1 MSKLTNGDYE
11 MGVLGGLIKYKGMLQ
26 DNEGDLSEELFYYDN
41 HKDIFRAIMYLY
53 KQDKPLTKAGVSE
66 RLNQLDLLD
75 EVGGKQYIDSLEDE
89 IPNKYFLVPY
99 IGELKELAY
108 KRMVVESAQKLIEGT
123 ESGEDI
129 NTLLDKFERATEAP
143 EASQD
148 NNSLGDIMANI
159 FDELEN
165 GTVIDK
171 VKTGIPIIDKCTNGI
186 APSELVTIGAKSGV
200 GKSALAVRIAI
211 NMFKAGKKVL
221 IVSREMSKKQV
232 AERIL
237 LSHSGVTKE
246 QYENRNFNDEQWVR
260 IVETMEAF
268 SGDGII
274 IDDKISTIQ
283 EIKQAVRRTKPDVL
297 IVDYVQLLTPSNP
310 RDSRERQVAE
320 ISRELKKMTSDF
332 DMVVIQLTQL
342 AEKGIGNY
350 RPSGES
356 YTRESRAIYHDSNI
370 VIYVHHVT
378 EEKEIEIAHNSTA
391 LKERQ
396 NAQTTKEMLR
406 RFEDNG
412 TRLIEMIVDKN
423 RSGSVGSGYYWFSGT
438 EMAYYPIV

>member
-53 KQDKPLTKAGVSE
+53 KQEKPLTKAGVSE
-66 RLNQLDLLD
+66 RLNQLDMLD
-75 EVGGKQYIDSLEDE
+75 EIGGKQYIDSLEDE

-143 EASQD
+143 EASQND
-148 NNSLGDIMANI
+148 NSLGDIMANI
-159 FDELEN
+159 FDELES

-211 NMFKAGKKVL
+211 NMFKADKKVL

-246 QYENRNFNDEQWVR
+246 QYENRDFNDEQWIR

-370 VIYVHHVT
+370 TIYVHHVT
-378 EEKEIEIAHNSTA
+378 EEKEIEIAHHSTP

-396 NAQTTKEMLR
+396 SVKKKKKMLK
-406 RFEDNG
+406 RFEENG
-412 TRLIEMIVDKN
+412 TRLIEIIVDKN
-423 RSGSVGSGYYWFSGT
+423 RSGSVGSGYYWFSGA
-438 EMAYYPIV
+438 EMAYYSIC

>member
-75 EVGGKQYIDSLEDE
+75 KVGGKQYIDSLEDE

-108 KRMVVESAQKLIEGT
+108 KRMVVESAQRLIEGT

-159 FDELEN
+159 FDELES

-246 QYENRNFNDEQWVR
+246 QYENRDFNDEQWVR

-423 RSGSVGSGYYWFSGT
+423 RNGSVGSGYYWFSGS

>member
-75 EVGGKQYIDSLEDE
+75 EIGGKQYIDSLEDE

-108 KRMVVESAQKLIEGT
+108 KRMVVESAQQLIEGT

-143 EASQD
+143 DTSQD

-159 FDELEN
+159 FDELES

-246 QYENRNFNDEQWVR
+246 QYENRDFNDEQWVR

-356 YTRESRAIYHDSNI
+356 YTRESRAIYHDSN
-370 VIYVHHVT
+370 VTIYVHHVT
-378 EEKEIEIAHNSTA
+378 EEKEIEIAHHSTP

-396 NAQTTKEMLR
+396 SVEDTKKMLK
-406 RFEDNG
+406 RFEENG
-412 TRLIEMIVDKN
+412 TRLIEIIVDKN
-423 RSGSVGSGYYWFSGT
+423 RSGSVGSGYYWFSGA
-438 EMAYYPIV
+438 EMAYYSIC

>member
-75 EVGGKQYIDSLEDE
+75 EIGGKQYIDSLEDE

-129 NTLLDKFERATEAP
+129 NTLLDKFERATEVP

-159 FDELEN
+159 FDELES

-246 QYENRNFNDEQWVR
+246 QYENRDFNDEQWVR

-283 EIKQAVRRTKPDVL
+283 EIKQAVRRSKPDVL

>member
-159 FDELEN
+159 FDELES

-211 NMFKAGKKVL
+211 NMFKVGKKVL

-237 LSHSGVTKE
+237 LSYSGVTKE
-246 QYENRNFNDEQWVR
+246 QYENRDFNDEQWVR

-283 EIKQAVRRTKPDVL
+283 EIKQAVRHTKPDVL

-423 RSGSVGSGYYWFSGT
+423 RSGSVGSGYYWFSGS

>member
-159 FDELEN
+159 FDELES

-211 NMFKAGKKVL
+211 NMFKADKKVL

-246 QYENRNFNDEQWVR
+246 QYENRDFNDEQWVR
-260 IVETMEAF
+260 IVKTMEAF

-332 DMVVIQLTQL
+332 EMVVIQLTQL

-370 VIYVHHVT
+370 TIYVHHVT
-378 EEKEIEIAHNSTA
+378 EEKEIEIAHHSTP

-396 NAQTTKEMLR
+396 SVEDTKKMLK
-406 RFEDNG
+406 RFEENG
-412 TRLIEMIVDKN
+412 TRLIEIIVDKN
-423 RSGSVGSGYYWFSGT
+423 RSGSVGSGYYWFSGS
-438 EMAYYPIV
+438 EMAYYSIC

>member
-129 NTLLDKFERATEAP
+129 NTLLDKFERAIEAP

-159 FDELEN
+159 FDELES

-186 APSELVTIGAKSGV
+186 AQSELVTIGAKSGV

>member
-53 KQDKPLTKAGVSE
+53 KQDKPLTNAGVSE

-108 KRMVVESAQKLIEGT
+108 KRIVVESAQKLIEGT

-159 FDELEN
+159 FDELES

-211 NMFKAGKKVL
+211 NMFKASKKVL

-246 QYENRNFNDEQWVR
+246 QYENRDFNDEQWVR

-378 EEKEIEIAHNSTA
+378 EEKEIDIAHNSTA

-396 NAQTTKEMLR
+396 NTQTTKEMLR

>member
-53 KQDKPLTKAGVSE
+53 KQEKPLTKAGVSE
-66 RLNQLDLLD
+66 RLNQLDMLD
-75 EVGGKQYIDSLEDE
+75 EIGGKQYIDSLEDE

-143 EASQD
+143 EASQND
-148 NNSLGDIMANI
+148 NSLGDIMANI
-159 FDELEN
+159 FDELES

-246 QYENRNFNDEQWVR
+246 QYENRDFNDEQWVR

-370 VIYVHHVT
+370 TIYVHHVT
-378 EEKEIEIAHNSTA
+378 EEKEIEIAHHSTP

-396 NAQTTKEMLR
+396 SVEDTKKMLK
-406 RFEDNG
+406 RFEENG
-412 TRLIEMIVDKN
+412 TRLIEIIVDKN
-423 RSGSVGSGYYWFSGT
+423 RSGSVGSGYYWFSGA
-438 EMAYYPIV
+438 EMAYYSIC

>member
-41 HKDIFRAIMYLY
+41 HKDIYRAIIYLY
-53 KQDKPLTKAGVSE
+53 KQDKPVTKAGVSE

-159 FDELEN
+159 FDELES

-246 QYENRNFNDEQWVR
+246 QYENRDFNDEQWVR

>member
-159 FDELEN
+159 FDELES

-211 NMFKAGKKVL
+211 NMFKADKKVL

-246 QYENRNFNDEQWVR
+246 QYENRDFNDEQWVR

-283 EIKQAVRRTKPDVL
+283 EIKQAVRRIKPDVL

-370 VIYVHHVT
+370 TIYVHHVT
-378 EEKEIEIAHNSTA
+378 EEKEIEIAHHSTP

-396 NAQTTKEMLR
+396 SVEDTKKMLK
-406 RFEDNG
+406 RFEENG
-412 TRLIEMIVDKN
+412 TRLIEIIVDKN
-423 RSGSVGSGYYWFSGT
+423 RSGSVGSGYYWFSGA
-438 EMAYYPIV
+438 EMAYYSIC

>member
-159 FDELEN
+159 FDELES

-246 QYENRNFNDEQWVR
+246 QYENRDFNDEQWVR

-283 EIKQAVRRTKPDVL
+283 EIKQAVRRSKPDVL

-356 YTRESRAIYHDSNI
+356 YTRESRAIYHDSN
-370 VIYVHHVT
+370 VTIYVHHVT
-378 EEKEIEIAHNSTA
+378 EEKEIEIAHHSTP

-396 NAQTTKEMLR
+396 SVEDTKKMLK
-406 RFEDNG
+406 RFEENG
-412 TRLIEMIVDKN
+412 TRLIEIIVDKN
-423 RSGSVGSGYYWFSGT
+423 RSGSVGSGYYWFSGA
-438 EMAYYPIV
+438 EMAYYSIC

>member
-159 FDELEN
+159 FDELES
-165 GTVIDK
+165 GSVIDK

-246 QYENRNFNDEQWVR
+246 QYENRDFNDDQWVR

-283 EIKQAVRRTKPDVL
+283 EIKQAVRRSKPDVL

-370 VIYVHHVT
+370 TIYVHHVT
-378 EEKEIEIAHNSTA
+378 EEKEIEIAHHSTP

-396 NAQTTKEMLR
+396 SVEDTKKMLK
-406 RFEDNG
+406 RFEENG
-412 TRLIEMIVDKN
+412 TRLIEIIVDKN
-423 RSGSVGSGYYWFSGT
+423 RSGSVGSGYYWFSGA
-438 EMAYYPIV
+438 EMAYYSIC

>member
-41 HKDIFRAIMYLY
+41 HKDIFKAIMYLY
-53 KQDKPLTKAGVSE
+53 KQEKPLTKAGVSE

-75 EVGGKQYIDSLEDE
+75 EVGGKQYINSLEDE

-108 KRMVVESAQKLIEGT
+108 KRMVVESAQKLIECT

-159 FDELEN
+159 FDELES

-211 NMFKAGKKVL
+211 NMFKADKKVL

-246 QYENRNFNDEQWVR
+246 QYENRDFNDEQWIR

-370 VIYVHHVT
+370 TIYVHHVT
-378 EEKEIEIAHNSTA
+378 EEKEIEIAHHSTP

-396 NAQTTKEMLR
+396 SVEDTKKMLK
-406 RFEDNG
+406 RFEENG
-412 TRLIEMIVDKN
+412 TRLIEIIVDKN
-423 RSGSVGSGYYWFSGT
+423 RSGSVGSGYYWFSGA
-438 EMAYYPIV
+438 EMAYYSIC

>member
-1 MSKLTNGDYE
+1 
-11 MGVLGGLIKYKGMLQ
+11 
-26 DNEGDLSEELFYYDN
+26 
-41 HKDIFRAIMYLY
+41 
-53 KQDKPLTKAGVSE
+53 
-66 RLNQLDLLD
+66 
-75 EVGGKQYIDSLEDE
+75 
-89 IPNKYFLVPY
+89 
-99 IGELKELAY
+99 
-108 KRMVVESAQKLIEGT
+108 
-123 ESGEDI
+123 
-129 NTLLDKFERATEAP
+129 
-143 EASQD
+143 
-148 NNSLGDIMANI
+148 
-159 FDELEN
+159 
-165 GTVIDK
+165 
-171 VKTGIPIIDKCTNGI
+171 
-186 APSELVTIGAKSGV
+186 
-200 GKSALAVRIAI
+200 
-211 NMFKAGKKVL
+211 
-221 IVSREMSKKQV
+221 MSKKQV

-246 QYENRNFNDEQWVR
+246 QYENRDFNDEQWVR

>member
-143 EASQD
+143 EASQND
-148 NNSLGDIMANI
+148 NSLGDIMANI
-159 FDELEN
+159 FDELES

-211 NMFKAGKKVL
+211 NMFKADKKVL

-246 QYENRNFNDEQWVR
+246 QYENRDFNDEQWIR

-283 EIKQAVRRTKPDVL
+283 EIKQAVRRVKPDVL

-370 VIYVHHVT
+370 TIYVHHVT
-378 EEKEIEIAHNSTA
+378 EEKEIEIAHHSTP

-396 NAQTTKEMLR
+396 SVEDTKKMLK
-406 RFEDNG
+406 RFEENG
-412 TRLIEMIVDKN
+412 TRLIEIIVDKN
-423 RSGSVGSGYYWFSGT
+423 RSGSVGSGYYWFSGS
-438 EMAYYPIV
+438 EMAYYAIC

>member
-41 HKDIFRAIMYLY
+41 HKDIFRAIIYLY
-53 KQDKPLTKAGVSE
+53 KQDKPVTKAGVSE

-75 EVGGKQYIDSLEDE
+75 EIGGRQYIDSLEDE

-159 FDELEN
+159 FDELES

-246 QYENRNFNDEQWVR
+246 QYENRDFNDDQWVR

-283 EIKQAVRRTKPDVL
+283 EIKQAVRRSKPDVL

-370 VIYVHHVT
+370 TIYVHHVT
-378 EEKEIEIAHNSTA
+378 EEKEIEIAHHSTP

-396 NAQTTKEMLR
+396 SVEDTKKMLK
-406 RFEDNG
+406 RFEENG
-412 TRLIEMIVDKN
+412 TRLIEIIVDKN
-423 RSGSVGSGYYWFSGT
+423 RSGSVGSGYYWFSGA
-438 EMAYYPIV
+438 EMAYYSIC

>member
-11 MGVLGGLIKYKGMLQ
+11 MGVLGGLIKYKGMLE

-143 EASQD
+143 EASQND
-148 NNSLGDIMANI
+148 NSLGDIMANI
-159 FDELEN
+159 FDELES

-211 NMFKAGKKVL
+211 NMFKADKKVL

-246 QYENRNFNDEQWVR
+246 QYENRDFNDEQWIR

>member
-26 DNEGDLSEELFYYDN
+26 DNEGYLSEELFYYDN

-108 KRMVVESAQKLIEGT
+108 KRMVVESAQSLIEGT

-159 FDELEN
+159 FDELES

-246 QYENRNFNDEQWVR
+246 QYENRDFNDDQWVR

-283 EIKQAVRRTKPDVL
+283 EIKQAVRRSKPDVL

>member
-66 RLNQLDLLD
+66 RLNQLDMLD
-75 EVGGKQYIDSLEDE
+75 EIGGKQYIDSLEDE

-159 FDELEN
+159 FDELES
-165 GTVIDK
+165 GAVIDK

-246 QYENRNFNDEQWVR
+246 QYENRDFNDEQWVR

-423 RSGSVGSGYYWFSGT
+423 RSGSVGSGYYWFSGS

>member
-53 KQDKPLTKAGVSE
+53 KQEKPLTKAGVSE
-66 RLNQLDLLD
+66 RLNQLDMLD
-75 EVGGKQYIDSLEDE
+75 EIGGKQYIDSLEDE

-143 EASQD
+143 EASQND
-148 NNSLGDIMANI
+148 NSLGDIMANI
-159 FDELEN
+159 FDELES

-246 QYENRNFNDEQWVR
+246 QYENRDFNDEQWIR

-396 NAQTTKEMLR
+396 NVQTTKEMLR

>member
-41 HKDIFRAIMYLY
+41 HKDIYRAIIYLY
-53 KQDKPLTKAGVSE
+53 KQDKPVTKAGVSE

-159 FDELEN
+159 FDELES

-246 QYENRNFNDEQWVR
+246 QYENRDFNDEQWVR

-370 VIYVHHVT
+370 TIYVHHVT
-378 EEKEIEIAHNSTA
+378 EEKEIEIAHHSTP

-396 NAQTTKEMLR
+396 SVEDTKKMLK
-406 RFEDNG
+406 RFEENG
-412 TRLIEMIVDKN
+412 TRLIEIIVDKN
-423 RSGSVGSGYYWFSGT
+423 RSGSVGSGYYWFSGA
-438 EMAYYPIV
+438 EMAYYSIC

>member
-26 DNEGDLSEELFYYDN
+26 DNESDLSEELFYYDN

-148 NNSLGDIMANI
+148 NNSLGNIMANI
-159 FDELEN
+159 FDELES

-186 APSELVTIGAKSGV
+186 TPSELVTIGAKSGV

>member
-26 DNEGDLSEELFYYDN
+26 DNGGDLSEELFYYDN

-66 RLNQLDLLD
+66 RLNQLDMLD

-159 FDELEN
+159 FDELES

-246 QYENRNFNDEQWVR
+246 QYENRDFNDEQWIR

-356 YTRESRAIYHDSNI
+356 YTRESRAIYHDSN
-370 VIYVHHVT
+370 VTIYVHHVT
-378 EEKEIEIAHNSTA
+378 EEKEIEIAHHSTP

-396 NAQTTKEMLR
+396 SVEDTKKMLK
-406 RFEDNG
+406 RFEENG
-412 TRLIEMIVDKN
+412 TRLIEIIVDKN
-423 RSGSVGSGYYWFSGT
+423 RSGSVGSGYYWFSGA
-438 EMAYYPIV
+438 EMAYYSIC

>member
-53 KQDKPLTKAGVSE
+53 KKEKPLTKAGVSE
-66 RLNQLDLLD
+66 RLNQLDMLD

-108 KRMVVESAQKLIEGT
+108 KRMVVESAQQLIEGT

-159 FDELEN
+159 FDELES

-246 QYENRNFNDEQWVR
+246 QYENRDFNDEQWVR

-283 EIKQAVRRTKPDVL
+283 EIKQAVRRSKPDVL

-423 RSGSVGSGYYWFSGT
+423 RSGSVGNGYYWFSGT

>member
-41 HKDIFRAIMYLY
+41 HKDIFRAIIYLY

-148 NNSLGDIMANI
+148 NNSLGDIMADI
-159 FDELEN
+159 FDELES
-165 GTVIDK
+165 GSVIDK

-246 QYENRNFNDEQWVR
+246 QYENRDFNDEQWVR

-370 VIYVHHVT
+370 TIYVHHVT
-378 EEKEIEIAHNSTA
+378 EEKEIEIAHHSTP

-396 NAQTTKEMLR
+396 SVEDTKKMLK
-406 RFEDNG
+406 RFEENG
-412 TRLIEMIVDKN
+412 TRLIEIIVDKN
-423 RSGSVGSGYYWFSGT
+423 RSGSVGSGYYWFSGA
-438 EMAYYPIV
+438 EMAYYSIC

>member
-26 DNEGDLSEELFYYDN
+26 DNEGDISEELFYYDN

-53 KQDKPLTKAGVSE
+53 KQEKPLTKAGVSE

-143 EASQD
+143 KASQD

-159 FDELEN
+159 FDELES

-211 NMFKAGKKVL
+211 NMFKADKKVL

-246 QYENRNFNDEQWVR
+246 QYENRDFNDEQWVR

-283 EIKQAVRRTKPDVL
+283 EIKQAVRCTKPDVL

>member
-53 KQDKPLTKAGVSE
+53 KQEKPLTKAGGSE
-66 RLNQLDLLD
+66 RLNQLDMLD
-75 EVGGKQYIDSLEDE
+75 EIGGKQYIDSLEDE

-159 FDELEN
+159 FDELES

-237 LSHSGVTKE
+237 LSHSSVTKE
-246 QYENRNFNDEQWVR
+246 QYENRDFNDEQWIR

-283 EIKQAVRRTKPDVL
+283 EIKQAVRRAKPNVL
-297 IVDYVQLLTPSNP
+297 IVDYVQQLTPSNP

-332 DMVVIQLTQL
+332 DMIVIQLTQL

-370 VIYVHHVT
+370 TIYVHHVT
-378 EEKEIEIAHNSTA
+378 EEKEIEIAHHSTP

-396 NAQTTKEMLR
+396 NVEETKKMLK
-406 RFEDNG
+406 RFEENG
-412 TRLIEMIVDKN
+412 TRLIEIIVDKN
-423 RSGSVGSGYYWFSGT
+423 RSGSVGSGYYWFSGA
-438 EMAYYPIV
+438 EMAYYSIC

>member
-11 MGVLGGLIKYKGMLQ
+11 MGLLGGLIKYKGMLQ
-26 DNEGDLSEELFYYDN
+26 DNEGDLCEELFYYDN

-159 FDELEN
+159 FDELES

-246 QYENRNFNDEQWVR
+246 QYENRDFNDDQWVR

-370 VIYVHHVT
+370 TIYVHHVT
-378 EEKEIEIAHNSTA
+378 EEKEIEIAHHSTP

-396 NAQTTKEMLR
+396 SVEDTKKMLK
-406 RFEDNG
+406 RFEENG
-412 TRLIEMIVDKN
+412 TRLIEIIVDKN
-423 RSGSVGSGYYWFSGT
+423 RSGSVGSGYYWFSGA
-438 EMAYYPIV
+438 EMAYYSIC

>member
-53 KQDKPLTKAGVSE
+53 KQEKPLTKAGVSE

-129 NTLLDKFERATEAP
+129 NTLLDKFERATEVP
-143 EASQD
+143 ETSQD

-159 FDELEN
+159 FDELESC
-165 GTVIDK
+165 TVIDK

-211 NMFKAGKKVL
+211 NMFKADKKVL

-246 QYENRNFNDEQWVR
+246 QYENRDFNDEQWVR

-423 RSGSVGSGYYWFSGT
+423 RSGSVGSGYYWFSGS

>member
-11 MGVLGGLIKYKGMLQ
+11 MGVLGGLIKYNGMLQ
-26 DNEGDLSEELFYYDN
+26 DNEGDISEELFYYDN

-66 RLNQLDLLD
+66 RLNQLDLLN

-99 IGELKELAY
+99 VDELKELAY
-108 KRMVVESAQKLIEGT
+108 KRMVVESAQELIEGT

-143 EASQD
+143 EASQG

-159 FDELEN
+159 FDELES

-211 NMFKAGKKVL
+211 NMFKAGKRVL

-246 QYENRNFNDEQWVR
+246 QYENRDFNDEQWVR

-283 EIKQAVRRTKPDVL
+283 EIKQAMRRTKPDVL